1 MKKQFMV
8 FVISLLLTVLPAF
21 PCFAGQWQQDEIGW
35 RYQEDDGSY
44 VVNRWQWIDGN
55 GDGVCESYCFDES
68 GYAYI
73 NTVTPDGYQ
82 VNEAGA
88 WVENGTVQT
97 QRGSSEITASYPSD
111 SSAHSLVGKWEEK
124 SYGNTSYGSYGAP
137 YLYQMLEISKQ
148 DNGTLKVLGWA
159 REKESDEWSRY
170 RYLDKVL
177 SPVGDGVYMGPD
189 QSGYNLT
196 EDMYFYAEGDNL
208 VTWYTNQYTTIYALY
223 ERLR

>member
-1 MKKQFMV
+1 M
-8 FVISLLLTVLPAF
+8 
-21 PCFAGQWQQDEIGW
+21 
-35 RYQEDDGSY
+35 
-44 VVNRWQWIDGN
+44 
-55 GDGVCESYCFDES
+55 
-68 GYAYI
+68 
-73 NTVTPDGYQ
+73 
-82 VNEAGA
+82 
-88 WVENGTVQT
+88 
-97 QRGSSEITASYPSD
+97 
-111 SSAHSLVGKWEEK
+111 GKWEEK

-170 RYLDKVL
+170 RYFDKVL